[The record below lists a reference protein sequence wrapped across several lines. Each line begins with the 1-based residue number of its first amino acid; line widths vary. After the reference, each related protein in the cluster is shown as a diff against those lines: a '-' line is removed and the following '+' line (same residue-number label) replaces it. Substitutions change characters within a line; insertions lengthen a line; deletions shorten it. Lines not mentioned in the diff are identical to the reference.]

1 MGSFINLGQ
10 TRTLQRG
17 SITSL
22 SKVKNPLEKSVRY
35 GRVLDVV
42 LDSTHPLWQELGC
55 SQAQYG
61 VLYQKLYEVDQE
73 DQSTSYNFAFCYNPT
88 FRKVPVR
95 NEIVSLISSFSA
107 DKSGEENVLF
117 GEKIYWVDIVPVW
130 NLPFLN
136 EYPLENQPS
145 FGEFFKDNP
154 AGTNPLQL
162 CPGDVSV
169 EGRHGQSIR
178 FGGTWYNSSP
188 IAIQDTNNKPYIIIR
203 NGQGISESQGD
214 KTVYEDID
222 KDMSSIYLT
231 SDHQVPLTQ
240 AVDKRDAW
248 KEAPVKA
255 SDYKGAQILFN
266 AGRIFINSKQDDIQ
280 LSAKTSV
287 GISAGA
293 CLGLDAKE
301 YVGIDAKKI
310 YLGTKALKEKEP
322 VLLGET
328 STSWLDSLCTL
339 LDTYFN
345 MTSGVTSPGNASLVG
360 TASTTSKAQLATLK
374 AKIKTLQS
382 KKVYTE

>member
-145 FGEFFKDNP
+145 FGEFFTDNP

-188 IAIQDTNNKPYIIIR
+188 IAIQ
-203 NGQGISESQGD
+203 
-214 KTVYEDID
+214 DID